1 MEDRLDY
8 RTAGVNIELAEQ
20 AIKRTKDRIRATHT
34 PRVLGRYGAFSGLF
48 DLKGLGQDPVL
59 VASCDGVGTKL
70 KLAFRTGIHSTVG
83 QDLVNHCVNDIVCCG
98 ARPLFFLDYLGIEKL
113 SGEVFDGL
121 IEGLSLACRQNGL
134 ALLGGET
141 AELPGMY
148 LRGEYDL
155 AGTII
160 GCVERD
166 GIVDGSRIQPG
177 DAIIGL
183 SSTGLHT
190 NGYSLALKAL
200 LERAKLD
207 LNKIPEGCSRT
218 LAEELMAIHRS
229 YGPLVLELIESF
241 DIRGI
246 AHITGGGFEG
256 NIPRALPEGVRAE
269 IDPHSWEVPPIFRL
283 IQKAGNVAR
292 EEMYRVFNMGIGLVL
307 ICPEAEV
314 SGVLSR
320 CRDKGEEARKI
331 GACAS
336 SSGEPGLALL
346 F

>member
-48 DLKGLGQDPVL
+48 DLKGLGKDPVL

-70 KLAFRTGIHSTVG
+70 KLAFRTGIHNTVG

-113 SGEVFDGL
+113 AGEVFEGL

-207 LNKIPEGCSRT
+207 LNEIPEGCSRT

-229 YGPLVLELIESF
+229 YGPWRS
-241 DIRGI
+241 
-246 AHITGGGFEG
+246 
-256 NIPRALPEGVRAE
+256 N
-269 IDPHSWEVPPIFRL
+269 
-283 IQKAGNVAR
+283 
-292 EEMYRVFNMGIGLVL
+292 
-307 ICPEAEV
+307 
-314 SGVLSR
+314 
-320 CRDKGEEARKI
+320 
-331 GACAS
+331 
-336 SSGEPGLALL
+336 
-346 F
+346 

>member
-1 MEDRLDY
+1 
-8 RTAGVNIELAEQ
+8 
-20 AIKRTKDRIRATHT
+20 
-34 PRVLGRYGAFSGLF
+34 
-48 DLKGLGQDPVL
+48 
-59 VASCDGVGTKL
+59 
-70 KLAFRTGIHSTVG
+70 
-83 QDLVNHCVNDIVCCG
+83 
-98 ARPLFFLDYLGIEKL
+98 
-113 SGEVFDGL
+113 
-121 IEGLSLACRQNGL
+121 
-134 ALLGGET
+134 
-141 AELPGMY
+141 MY

-166 GIVDGSRIQPG
+166 AIVDGSRIQPG

-207 LNKIPEGCSRT
+207 LNRIPEGCSRT
-218 LAEELMAIHRS
+218 LAEELMAVHRS
-229 YGPLVLELIESF
+229 YGSLVLELIESF

-256 NIPRALPEGVRAE
+256 IIPRALPEGVRAE
-269 IDPHSWEVPPIFRL
+269 IAPHSWEVPPIFRL

-314 SGVLSR
+314 SGVLTR
-320 CRDKGEEARKI
+320 CRDKGEKARKI

-336 SSGEPGLALL
+336 SSGEPGLTLQ